1 MTPFPQVIRMVRV
14 RVQPT
19 TAFLMFLLLATNKT
33 SVFTTLLT
41 SSNLDPICR
50 TLPQRLTAPHLLAV
64 INPTESAIRQLYLS
78 ATIAPSR
85 PPWSK
90 PSTNESERPTT
101 LAAVHLQMIAGNVP
115 PATPSKVLRVPPC
128 SPITI
133 VP

>member
-1 MTPFPQVIRMVRV
+1 MVRV

-101 LAAVHLQMIAGNVP
+101 LAAVHLQMIAETFLP
-115 PATPSKVLRVPPC
+115 QHLQKLSAFRPAVRLLSSHDWLQR
-128 SPITI
+128 
-133 VP
+133 